1 MLALTRRKDESVIIN
16 GNIEIQVL
24 SVQGDKV
31 KLGISAPKEVAVHRK
46 EVYVQIQEA
55 NREAMSVKHMKINEL
70 YQLMK
75 KHEKN

>member
-1 MLALTRRKDESVIIN
+1 MLALTRRKDESIIIN

-55 NREAMSVKHMKINEL
+55 NKEALSAKPVNINGL

-75 KHEKN
+75 KNEKN

>member
-1 MLALTRRKDESVIIN
+1 MLALTRRKDESIIIN
-16 GNIEIQVL
+16 GNIEVQVL

-31 KLGISAPKEVAVHRK
+31 KLGISAPKEVAVYRK

-55 NREAMSVKHMKINEL
+55 NKEALSAKHMNINGL

-75 KHEKN
+75 KNEKN